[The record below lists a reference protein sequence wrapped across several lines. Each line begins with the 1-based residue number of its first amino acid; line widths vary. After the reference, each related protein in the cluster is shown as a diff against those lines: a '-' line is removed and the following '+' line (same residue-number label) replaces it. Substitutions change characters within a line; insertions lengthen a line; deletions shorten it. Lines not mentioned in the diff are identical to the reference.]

1 VIILVNCILIY
12 GYALMLAPSN
22 LQFMLFVEGVLV
34 LQYSIPNDGDGH
46 LENRL

>member
-1 VIILVNCILIY
+1 
-12 GYALMLAPSN
+12 MLLWQCLKVCSFSN
-22 LQFMLFVEGVLV
+22 LQFMLRMEGVLD